1 MITANTKNQ
10 KHHDVEGVTP
20 HMFAVFQSARKQ
32 CRVFAALA
40 VLSLAAC
47 DPIDLS
53 GLGGGGQINP
63 NRPVPVALLVPRG
76 SGNSGDDVLA
86 QSLENAARLAVAEL
100 EGAEIDLRVYGTA
113 GNPQMAASAAEQAVR
128 DGAKIILG
136 PVYAEAA
143 NAVGVAMADNNVNVL
158 SFSNNAS
165 IAGGNVFILGPT
177 FDNTANRLMS
187 YASARG
193 NTRIV
198 VVHGNDTSGQLGR
211 NAIQKATA
219 GNAAQIVGTVE
230 YELSQEGVSSA
241 VPRIKTAVDQSGAN
255 TVFMTSTPS
264 GALPLY
270 AGILPANGVGQPDTQ
285 FIGLTRWDIPT
296 QTLSLPGLQGG
307 LFALPDPK
315 RSAAFSSRYQAAYG
329 TAPHPIGGLAFDGIA
344 AIGALAAQ
352 GNRDALTASALT
364 QANGFQGV
372 SGVFRLRPDGTNQR
386 ALAVARVQDNRAAI
400 VDAAPQSFAG
410 Y

>member
-1 MITANTKNQ
+1 
-10 KHHDVEGVTP
+10 
-20 HMFAVFQSARKQ
+20 MFAVFPSARKPL
-32 CRVFAALA
+32 RILAALA
-40 VLSLAAC
+40 ALALAAC
-47 DPIDLS
+47 EPIDLA

-63 NRPVPVALLVPRG
+63 NRPIPVALLVPRG
-76 SGNSGDDVLA
+76 SGNAGDDVLA

-100 EGAEIDLRVYGTA
+100 DGAQIDLRVYGTA
-113 GNPQMAASAAEQAVR
+113 ANPQLAATAAEQAVR

-158 SFSNNAS
+158 AFSNNPS

-177 FDNTANRLMS
+177 FENTASRLMG
-187 YASARG
+187 YAASRG
-193 NTRIV
+193 SDRVVIV
-198 VVHGNDTSGQLGR
+198 HSNDVAGQMGR
-211 NAIQKATA
+211 NAIQQATT

-230 YELSQEGVSSA
+230 YELSQEGVSNA
-241 VPRIKTAVDQSGAN
+241 VPRIKSAVDQGSAN
-255 TVFMTSTPS
+255 AVFMTSTPS

-270 AGILPANGVGQPDTQ
+270 AGLLPSAGIRQPETQ
-285 FIGLTRWDIPT
+285 LIGLTRWDIPA

-307 LFALPDPK
+307 LFAIPDPN
-315 RSAAFSSRYQAAYG
+315 RTAAFASRYQATYG
-329 TAPHPIGGLAFDGIA
+329 SAPHPIGGLAFDGVA

-352 GNRDALTASALT
+352 GNRDALTGAALT

-386 ALAVARVQDNRAAI
+386 ALAVVTVRDNRSVV
-400 VDAAPQSFAG
+400 VDPAPQSFAG
-410 Y
+410 L